1 MDNYT
6 LERMNHRHNV
16 GHVAQYEEPPRAD
29 FASLKRGRTDIT
41 SINRTDEQGYTYN
54 CTNCAVALEMA
65 WRGYDVKARP
75 MPDGS
80 NVGDVRR
87 FFQGGTLEHVN
98 LNGISPYTLSV
109 KDNAFN
115 MYIQVQNKK
124 RKHKGYKANR
134 YLYKWRRWKKFKDLT
149 DEYILDVE
157 LDIGMAKLN
166 LIYEL
171 SQCTYGKRGIIITGI
186 MNNFDAMLRTNIF
199 HAFNYKVEDGTVQFY
214 DVQDPGNDGVCDL
227 PIILDPRDVYI
238 LRTDNLKLAPSV
250 VEAVW
255 C

>member
-1 MDNYT
+1 MDNST
-6 LERMNHRHNV
+6 LERMNHLHNV

-29 FASLKRGRTDIT
+29 FATLKRGRTDIT
-41 SINRTDEQGYTYN
+41 SINRTDKQGYTYN

-87 FFQGGTLEHVN
+87 FFQGGALEQVK
-98 LNGISPYTLSV
+98 LSGISPYTLSV
-109 KDNAFN
+109 KDDAFN

-134 YLYKWRRWKKFKDLT
+134 DFYRWRRWKKFKELT

-171 SQCTYGKRGIIITGI
+171 SQCAYGKRGIIVTGI
-186 MNNFDAMLRTNIF
+186 MNNFDAMLRTNVF
-199 HAFNYKVEDGTVQFY
+199 HAFNYKVEDGAVQFF
-214 DVQDPGNDGVCDL
+214 DAQDAMEDASREL
-227 PIILDPRDVYI
+227 PSLLDPRDVYI